1 MVQLEAQIGTAVLS
15 AWHAPPDA
23 DRAHAPRQA
32 NFVVNVQAPANVTVL
47 STASVASARAGAAP
61 GARRTEFARTP
72 VMAPDLLAL
81 AAGYMRG
88 KRRVTPEMNVT
99 AYTAPGAH
107 EHITFSLR
115 VRR

>member
-1 MVQLEAQIGTAVLS
+1 MVS
-15 AWHAPPDA
+15 
-23 DRAHAPRQA
+23 
-32 NFVVNVQAPANVTVL
+32 VQAPANVTVL

-88 KRRVTPEMNVT
+88 RRRVTPEMNVT